1 VKKSVLPLIA
11 VSSLFILMGVLTSGC
26 FHTGASRDVFFPR
39 EDNTIVFRRGTI
51 AEVRHNFTG
60 AFTDSAISVGAE
72 EKQRKIDNFFIG
84 KGGGDLY
91 IWVQVHF
98 GADTS
103 GVVDFERYVHVF
115 LIYEPG
121 EKDQELVSERR
132 YDPVGAGRYD
142 RAELMDTI
150 NNTRPG
156 LYSLRVEA
164 VGTAVN
170 DQDVSFYDWY
180 HISVN
185 GIFDNSSYNNNAPM
199 RI

>member
-1 VKKSVLPLIA
+1 MRYRVHSLLTVSLI
-11 VSSLFILMGVLTSGC
+11 VILAGVLTSGC
-26 FHTGASRDVFFPR
+26 FHTGVSRDLLFPR
-39 EDNTIVFRRGTI
+39 EDDTIYYKRGTI

-60 AFTDSAISVGAE
+60 AFTDSVVSVGAE
-72 EKQRKIDNFFIG
+72 EKQREIDNFFIG

-98 GADTS
+98 GADTT
-103 GVVDFERYVHVF
+103 GVVDFERFVHVF
-115 LIYEPG
+115 LIYKPG
-121 EKDQELVSERR
+121 MDGQELVEEKR
-132 YDPVGAGRYD
+132 YEPSGPGRYD
-142 RAELMDTI
+142 KAELMATI
-150 NNTRPG
+150 NKTRPG

-185 GIFDNSSYNNNAPM
+185 GIYDNTSYNHNAPVF
-199 RI
+199 